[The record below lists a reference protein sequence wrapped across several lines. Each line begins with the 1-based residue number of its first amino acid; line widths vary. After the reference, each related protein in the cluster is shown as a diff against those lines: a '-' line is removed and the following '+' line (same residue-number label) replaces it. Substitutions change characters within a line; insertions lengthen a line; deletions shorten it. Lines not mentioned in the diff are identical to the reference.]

1 MVDKEAG
8 ILFNNLM
15 KQMNRKNSFV
25 NGWWWPED
33 IYPRGKR

>member
-25 NGWWWPED
+25 SWWWPED
-33 IYPRGKR
+33 IYPTGER